1 MLQLLA
7 RLHPFPF
14 PSCWRAPHCPVLPKA
29 HNLDQMFF
37 SSSKLVQLLVR
48 IHLSHFPC
56 WVNPQPF
63 IKLKMSDFAQKTAN
77 FAQTVW
83 FFLYT
88 VAACGKYTPPPC
100 WAAPHPFIKSP
111 DTTALP
117 LLKGALV
124 VVVGRRKN
132 FAFLLKKY
140 FFPIL
145 KWGMPSINTCGW
157 VVSVRKMIGQRVVCW
172 LLLLTSYIGLVALLT
187 APSPSIQIMLLAPE
201 KPLAD
206 AEKIYWA
213 TYNNVSIYIQSP
225 LHFTIEPGGTY

>member
-1 MLQLLA
+1 MSNSAKKKQPILL
-7 RLHPFPF
+7 
-14 PSCWRAPHCPVLPKA
+14 KG
-29 HNLDQMFF
+29 
-37 SSSKLVQLLVR
+37 
-48 IHLSHFPC
+48 
-56 WVNPQPF
+56 
-63 IKLKMSDFAQKTAN
+63 SDF
-77 FAQTVW
+77 
-83 FFLYT
+83 FFT

-124 VVVGRRKN
+124 VVVGRRRKN

-157 VVSVRKMIGQRVVCW
+157 VVYVRKVIGQRVVCW